1 MRLHYA
7 QIAILLWPL
16 RVQLYD
22 ISWEIVN
29 MERHQDSRA
38 SGSSSTILVV
48 DDETAIIKLCKSLL
62 EEAGFSV
69 LEAEGSSEALKICT
83 QHPGPIDLLLTD
95 LVLPPP
101 GFQLATG
108 ANQFPH
114 VNGHEL
120 AVRASMIRNGLRVI
134 LMSGNP
140 DKELTSH
147 GIKRGTLPFL
157 AKPFERD
164 RLIALMYNV
173 LAQPAR
179 TLAAEHRPRAA
190 NDTDWFG

>member
-1 MRLHYA
+1 
-7 QIAILLWPL
+7 
-16 RVQLYD
+16 
-22 ISWEIVN
+22 
-29 MERHQDSRA
+29 MERQQGGR
-38 SGSSSTILVV
+38 SSEVSPTILVV
-48 DDETAIIKLCKSLL
+48 DDELQVITLCKALL
-62 EEAGFSV
+62 EGSGFTV
-69 LEAEGSSEALKICT
+69 LEADGSSEALKICT
-83 QHPGPIDLLLTD
+83 QHQGPIDLLLTD

-101 GFQLATG
+101 GFQLASI

-120 AVRASMIRNGLRVI
+120 AVRATIIRSGLRII

-140 DKELTSH
+140 DKDLANH

-164 RLIALMYNV
+164 RLIALVHNV
-173 LAQPAR
+173 LAQPAP
-179 TLAAEHRPRAA
+179 TLAVENRPRAA

>member
-1 MRLHYA
+1 
-7 QIAILLWPL
+7 
-16 RVQLYD
+16 
-22 ISWEIVN
+22 
-29 MERHQDSRA
+29 MEGHQDSRLA
-38 SGSSSTILVV
+38 DVSSTILVV
-48 DDETAIIKLCKSLL
+48 DDEVPIIKLCKALL
-62 EEAGFSV
+62 EGDGFTV
-69 LEAEGSSEALKICT
+69 LEAEGSSEALKVCT
-83 QHPGPIDLLLTD
+83 QHQGPIDLLITD

-101 GFQLATG
+101 DFQLATN

-120 AVRASMIRNGLRVI
+120 AVRATMIRKGLRVI

-157 AKPFERD
+157 EKPIERD
-164 RLIALMYNV
+164 RLIALVQNV
-173 LAQPAR
+173 LAQPAP
-179 TLAAEHRPRAA
+179 TLGVEDWPRAA